1 MFSAQASTG
10 IPLIKTDVNWTNHRN
25 PKEAAKQGR
34 GEVGRGGGGVGWGER
49 RPKWVREVANQ
60 NNTDWGSKTLL
71 SAEKLAYE

>member
-34 GEVGRGGGGVGWGER
+34 GEVGRGGGGGGMGWTEAEVGEGSSK
-49 RPKWVREVANQ
+49 PKQYWLR
-60 NNTDWGSKTLL
+60 
-71 SAEKLAYE
+71 

>member
-34 GEVGRGGGGVGWGER
+34 GEVGRGGGGMGWTEAKVGEGSSK
-49 RPKWVREVANQ
+49 PKQYWLR
-60 NNTDWGSKTLL
+60 
-71 SAEKLAYE
+71 